1 MLFNQHQFGNIAGQI
16 SNFIGDDRMSL
27 NIFRLSARP
36 FCFVLIGV
44 TLFTVGFSFVRG
56 AEYYDNKSLGRR
68 LTSLAEQN
76 SALVRID
83 SIAQSMRKHKV
94 WLVELGKGTRQDRQ
108 TRPAMLLVAGIEG
121 NDLIGSSIAVTW
133 IERLIEQYQDDDEIA
148 RLLQTTTIYIV
159 PRLNPDAADHFFS
172 DLKIETSTNDKPV
185 DDDHDGLLDEDGP
198 EDLNNDGLITWM
210 RIEDPQGEYILDPND
225 DRLLMK
231 ADYLK
236 SEAGV
241 WRYLPEGVDNDHDE
255 QWNEDGPGGV
265 NFNRNFPYNYKFFA
279 EDAGVH
285 QVSEAETRALA
296 DFVVK
301 HPNIGIVM
309 TYGSADNLLKAPK
322 GAVPPGRREP
332 MTEIHED
339 DAGYYRVMG
348 ELYRK
353 TLGLEKELEDSS
365 VPGAFSDWMYF
376 HRGRLSLAAK
386 PWSPAVAVELSK
398 AAEKEDK
405 EPEDK
410 AENQEQEDSES
421 KPEKSNKRSG
431 KDAKKDEDKRNEQ
444 ERKELKWFDEHAP
457 GAFLKWQPIE
467 HPDFPGRRAE
477 VGGSRPF
484 ALTNPPAEMVGEI
497 TAEHADFLTKAAQ
510 ELPRIGV
517 RKVECRHLGRSVY
530 EVKIQVEN
538 TGFLPTILEHGR
550 TTREIYPTRLVM
562 ELDNESFLS
571 GSRITNLP
579 VIRGSGGM
587 VELRYIVRVPERQ
600 KIDFEV
606 ISMLAGKVRSS
617 VELPNDE

>member
-1 MLFNQHQFGNIAGQI
+1 MLFNV
-16 SNFIGDDRMSL
+16 
-27 NIFRLSARP
+27 FRLALRP
-36 FCFVLIGV
+36 FCFALIGV
-44 TLFTVGFSFVRG
+44 TMLAVGLPRARG
-56 AEYYDNKSLGRR
+56 AEYYDNNSLGRQ

-83 SIAQSMRKHKV
+83 SIALSMLKHKV
-94 WLVELGKGTRQDRQ
+94 WLVELGKGTKQDRQ

-133 IERLIEQYQDDDEIA
+133 IERLIEQYQDDAEIA

-159 PRLNPDAADHFFS
+159 PQLNPDAAEHFFS
-172 DLKIETSTNDKPV
+172 DLKFETSTNDKPV

-198 EDLNNDGLITWM
+198 DDLNNDGLITWM
-210 RIEDPQGEYILDPND
+210 RIEDPEGEYILDPEDN
-225 DRLLMK
+225 RLLLK
-231 ADYLK
+231 ADNLK
-236 SEAGV
+236 SEVGA

-265 NFNRNFPYNYKFFA
+265 NFNRNFPFNYEFFA

-309 TYGSADNLLKAPK
+309 TYGLADNLLKAPK
-322 GAVPPGRREP
+322 GAAPPGRREP

-339 DAGYYRVMG
+339 DAGYYCVMG

-353 TLGLEKELEDSS
+353 TLGLEKELDEGSS

-386 PWSPAVAVELSK
+386 PWSPAIAVELSK
-398 AAEKEDK
+398 AAEKTDEQT
-405 EPEDK
+405 EDK
-410 AENQEQEDSES
+410 AEEKEQQDSES
-421 KPEKSNKRSG
+421 KPEKSNDRSG

-457 GAFLKWQPIE
+457 GAFLKWQPVE
-467 HPDFPGRRAE
+467 HPDFPGRRVE
-477 VGGSRPF
+477 VGGCRPF
-484 ALTNPPAEMVGEI
+484 ALTNPPAAMVGEI
-497 TAEHADFLTKAAQ
+497 AANQADFLTKAAQ
-510 ELPRIGV
+510 KLPRIGV

-538 TGFLPTILEHGR
+538 TGFLPTVLEHGR

-579 VIRGSGGM
+579 AIQGSGGM
-587 VELRYIVRVPERQ
+587 VELRYIVRAPEQQ

-606 ISMLAGKVRSS
+606 ISMLAGKVKGS
-617 VELPNDE
+617 VKLPNDE

>member
-1 MLFNQHQFGNIAGQI
+1 
-16 SNFIGDDRMSL
+16 MSL
-27 NIFRLSARP
+27 NIFRLSARL

-44 TLFTVGFSFVRG
+44 AMLAVGLPRARG

-68 LTSLAEQN
+68 LTYLAEQN

-94 WLVELGKGTRQDRQ
+94 LLVELGKGTRQDRQ

-121 NDLIGSSIAVTW
+121 NDLIGSSIAVAW
-133 IERLIEQYQDDDEIA
+133 IEHLVEQYQDDAEIA
-148 RLLQTTTIYIV
+148 KLLQTTTIYIV
-159 PRLNPDAADHFFS
+159 PRLNPDAAEHFFTG
-172 DLKIETSTNDKPV
+172 LKFETSTNDKPV

-198 EDLNNDGLITWM
+198 DDLNNDGLITWM
-210 RIEDPQGEYILDPND
+210 RIEDPEGEYILDPKDN
-225 DRLLMK
+225 RLLLK
-231 ADYLK
+231 ADNLK
-236 SEAGV
+236 SEVGA
-241 WRYLPEGVDNDHDE
+241 WRYIPEGIDNDHDE

-265 NFNRNFPYNYKFFA
+265 NFNRNFPFNYKFFA

-322 GAVPPGRREP
+322 GAAPPGRREP

-353 TLGLEKELEDSS
+353 TLGLDKELDGASE
-365 VPGAFSDWMYF
+365 PGSFSDWMYF

-386 PWSPAVAVELSK
+386 PWSPAIAVKLSK
-398 AAEKEDK
+398 TAQKEEKG
-405 EPEDK
+405 PEDK
-410 AENQEQEDSES
+410 AEDQEPQDSES
-421 KPEKSNKRSG
+421 KSEENNNHPD

-467 HPDFPGRRAE
+467 HPDFPGRRVE
-477 VGGSRPF
+477 VGGCCPF

-497 TAEHADFLTKAAQ
+497 AAKQADFLTKAAQ
-510 ELPRIGV
+510 KLPRIGV

-538 TGFLPTILEHGR
+538 TGFLPTVLEHGR

-579 VIRGSGGM
+579 SIRGSGGM
-587 VELRYIVRVPERQ
+587 VELRYIVRAPEQQ

-617 VELPNDE
+617 IELPDDE